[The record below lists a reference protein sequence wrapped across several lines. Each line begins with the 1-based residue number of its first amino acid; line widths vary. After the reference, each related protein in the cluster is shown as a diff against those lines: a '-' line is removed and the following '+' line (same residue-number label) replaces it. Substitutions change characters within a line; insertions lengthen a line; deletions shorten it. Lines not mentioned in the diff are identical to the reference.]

1 MLNQER
7 TKIKFF
13 LSKDAERVDD
23 ILRVEAD
30 NALTHE
36 MLSKFKEG
44 YDFSNHNIF
53 QLWLTSSPSTLPI
66 KYDLVVVWDSPEP
79 LPQLHKDCDGFI
91 GLYLSKGSSE
101 RLYLWD
107 YMNHDGSVPG
117 IIQQV
122 LDIIDNLFIIT
133 P

>member
-1 MLNQER
+1 MNGQK

-13 LSKDAERVDD
+13 FSKDAERVEDV
-23 ILRVEAD
+23 LRVEAD
-30 NALTHE
+30 NILTYE
-36 MLSKFKEG
+36 MLSKFKVG
-44 YDFSNHNIF
+44 FDFSQHNIF
-53 QLWLTSSPSTLPI
+53 HMWLSSSPSTLPT

-79 LPQLHKDCDGFI
+79 LPELHKDCDGFI
-91 GLYLSKGSSE
+91 GLYLSQGISE

-107 YMNHDGSVPG
+107 YRDQDGSVPE

-122 LDIIDNLFIIT
+122 LDIIDNLFTIT